1 MSVDRGSGRAITA
14 GRYGQGVHYP
24 GEVGD
29 NSLTRV
35 HNYGGGVIATGQV
48 STPVGEVIAICRYC
62 FKAYTG
68 VSIDGVGSRIGRRG
82 SPIYLDGATA
92 S

>member
-1 MSVDRGSGRAITA
+1 
-14 GRYGQGVHYP
+14 VHYP

-29 NSLTRV
+29 NSLIRV
-35 HNYGGGVIATGQV
+35 YNYGGGVIAIGQV
-48 STPVGEVIAICRYC
+48 STPVGEVIATCRYC
-62 FKAYTG
+62 FEAYTG

>member
-29 NSLTRV
+29 NSLIRV
-35 HNYGGGVIATGQV
+35 YNYGGGVIAIGQV
-48 STPVGEVIAICRYC
+48 STPVGEVIATCRYC
-62 FKAYTG
+62 FEAYTG